1 MAKPPLKQAKPKKV
15 VSKKPP
21 LKNRAP
27 EQTHEE
33 VRYIKY
39 LIDRQIPV
47 CVRMTDNEDIEGTI
61 EYYDA
66 AFIRVTRSDGPNLF
80 IFKHDI
86 EYLYE
91 LPD

>member
-1 MAKPPLKQAKPKKV
+1 MAKGSSAAKKPKPKK
-15 VSKKPP
+15 KKGAP
-21 LKNRAP
+21 KNRAP

-39 LIDRQIPV
+39 LIDHSIPIR
-47 CVRMTDNEDIEGTI
+47 VRMTDNEEVEGTI

-66 AFIRVTRSDGPNLF
+66 TFIRLTRTDGPNLF

-86 EYLYE
+86 KYLYE
-91 LPD
+91 LPE

>member
-1 MAKPPLKQAKPKKV
+1 MAKGSAPSKKGKKKQAPR
-15 VSKKPP
+15 
-21 LKNRAP
+21 NRAP

-33 VRYIKY
+33 VRYLKR
-39 LIDRQIPV
+39 LIDQGIPI
-47 CVRMTDNEDIEGTI
+47 CVRMTNNEDVEGTI

-66 AFIRVTRSDGPNLF
+66 TFIRLTRMDGPNLF

-86 EYLYE
+86 KYLYE